1 MDQFQSN
8 LTQLRNAPCLIK
20 PTSECEQWRGI
31 IKFVESIRQLA
42 GPYEIQLKTVCEQSK
57 NIYSRNVSLEY
68 ARRLSIA
75 LFEYAVLDEIRPDNY
90 NKELIKRNYSWA
102 DNASIYHR
110 FYAYNGVIP
119 QSIFEI
125 LRASTDSLNSYIIGS
140 IQHIAQNYRGIGL
153 IGRLTSEIGYL
164 LNTNHIPQPPICVH
178 RSTLFTLSLKS
189 GSNPLAGYVTTI
201 RKKLKSEKEPR
212 YMRRNRSLIKLRHLS
227 TKGIL
232 GLRDRSISCWENLLY
247 ESIENETKRATLLF
261 SSGTSANETVIH
273 FVASKIKKHAYMHP
287 YWYFENEN
295 SLKNCLHLQ
304 QEKINDQTRVAFI
317 NLEPATTHSYQPD
330 EELVSPVSVIKEIFD
345 SARKKPEL
353 TFWLI
358 VDVTMDP
365 LFQTT
370 ETVGGQLP
378 SNLLLIKTI
387 SVTKHQF
394 GCRNYF
400 FGVTTLIGS
409 SELVQDGYK
418 NLLSMRSKFGGCP
431 QEGHYMSFPRQS
443 RQRIQKIQKTIK
455 LHSFNLTEWMPS
467 KLSWKIV
474 NNTYLAFLIPPLQP
488 INEIAELLLQQK
500 RELGTEDFKKK
511 FQFLE
516 TIHHQLNNSLIQRDH
531 YRRFP
536 NIELGNSFGL
546 STTRVLY
553 DQGNT
558 IFNHKRVGMG
568 TIRIAPGFDTNE
580 SELKEYFIEMV
591 EQFAIC
597 MRSIASQLG
606 CKQHLDLIYPSS
618 KK

>member
-8 LTQLRNAPCLIK
+8 LTQVRKAPCLIK
-20 PTSECEQWRGI
+20 PTSEFEQWRGI
-31 IKFVESIRQLA
+31 FEFLDSIKQLA
-42 GPYEIQLKTVCEQSK
+42 GPYEIQLETVRKEST
-57 NIYSRNVSLEY
+57 NIYSKNVSLEY

-90 NKELIKRNYSWA
+90 NKELIKLNYSWA

-125 LRASTDSLNSYIIGS
+125 FRASTESFNSYIIGS

-178 RSTLFTLSLKS
+178 RSTLFTLSLQS
-189 GSNPLAGYVTTI
+189 GSNPLDGHVTSI
-201 RKKLKSEKEPR
+201 RKKLKSENEPR

-232 GLRDRSISCWENLLY
+232 GLRDRSISCWGNILRERFKNKIK
-247 ESIENETKRATLLF
+247 SATLLF

-273 FVASKIKKHAYMHP
+273 FIKSKIKGHAYMHP
-287 YWYFENEN
+287 YWYFENVK
-295 SLKNCLHLQ
+295 SLKNSLDLLQ
-304 QEKINDQTRVAFI
+304 RKVNELTRAVFI
-317 NLEPATTHSYQPD
+317 NLEPATTHSHQP
-330 EELVSPVSVIKEIFD
+330 EEDLVSPLSVIKEIFD
-345 SARKKPEL
+345 SARKKPEV

-365 LFQTT
+365 LFKIT
-370 ETVGGQLP
+370 EAVGTQLP
-378 SNLLLIKTI
+378 PNMLLIKTI

-400 FGVTTLIGS
+400 FGVTTLNGS
-409 SELVQDGYK
+409 SELVQEGYK
-418 NLLSMRSKFGGCP
+418 NILRMRSKFGGCL
-431 QEGHYMSFPRQS
+431 QEGHYMSFPRQN
-443 RQRIQKIQKTIK
+443 RIRIQRIQKKIK
-455 LHSFNLTEWMPS
+455 LLSFKLSEFLPE
-467 KLSWKIV
+467 KLSWQIV
-474 NNTYLAFLIPPLQP
+474 SNTYVAFLIPPLEP
-488 INEIAELLLQQK
+488 INEISELLSQQK
-500 RELGTEDFKKK
+500 SELGAEGFKKK

-516 TIHHQLNNSLIQRDH
+516 TIHHQLINSLIQRDH
-531 YRRFP
+531 HRRFP

-558 IFNHKRVGMG
+558 VLNYKRMGMG
-568 TIRIAPGFDTNE
+568 TIRIAPGFDTDE

-591 EQFAIC
+591 EKFAIC
-597 MRSIASQLG
+597 MRSVASSLG
-606 CKQHLDLIYPSS
+606 CKQHLDLIYPSE
-618 KK
+618 K